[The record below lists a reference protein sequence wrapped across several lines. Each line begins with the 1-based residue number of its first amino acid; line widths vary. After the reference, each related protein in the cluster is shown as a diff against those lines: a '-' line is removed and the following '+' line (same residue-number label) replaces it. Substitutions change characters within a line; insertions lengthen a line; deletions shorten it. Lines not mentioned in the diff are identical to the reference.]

1 MTTHEQ
7 QTLEKKALDQLLSGK
22 SLFGKDGAFAPM
34 LKNVIEKALEAE
46 MTSHLSEQPEKN
58 KRNGKGKKTLKTN
71 VGKVE
76 IATPM
81 DRNSSFSPSIVKKRQ
96 TILADN
102 LSEKIIGLYGLGMSL
117 RDISS
122 HIQELYDMQI
132 SHSVLSE
139 ITDRIIPD
147 IKAWQQRPLEP
158 LYCIVWLDAMHY
170 KVKVN
175 GNIAY
180 RALYN
185 ILGVNKEG
193 KKEILGMYISQS
205 EGANFWLQVLTDLQ
219 NRGLEDILIACT
231 DNLKGFSE
239 AILSIYPKT
248 QIQKCIVHQIRNS
261 LKYIA
266 SKDQKAF
273 IKDLKL
279 VYKAINKSVA
289 EDALL
294 KLSEKWGAKYPVVIE
309 SWEYNWEELSAYFE
323 YTEPIRRIIYTTN
336 AVEGFHRQVRKVTK
350 TKGAFTSDMALL
362 KLVYLAT
369 KNIEKKWT
377 TPLQNWSLTIQQL
390 YIKFGDRVKLDINS
404 KSSST

>member
-1 MTTHEQ
+1 MNKQEQ
-7 QTLEKKALDQLLSGK
+7 ETFEKKALDQLLSGK
-22 SLFGKDGAFAPM
+22 SLFGKEGAFAPM
-34 LKNVIEKALEAE
+34 LKGFIEKALEVE
-46 MTSHLSEQPEKN
+46 MASHLTDSPEKN
-58 KRNGKGKKTLKTN
+58 KRTGKGKKTLKTN
-71 VGKVE
+71 IGE
-76 IATPM
+76 IEICTPT
-81 DRNSSFSPSIVKKRQ
+81 DRNSSFEPSIVKKRQ

-122 HIQELYDMQI
+122 HIEQMYDMNI
-132 SHSVLSE
+132 SPTVLSE

-147 IKAWQQRPLEP
+147 IKAWQSRPLES
-158 LYCIVWLDAMHY
+158 LYCIVWLDAMHF

-175 GNIAY
+175 GKIEH

-185 ILGVNKEG
+185 ILGVSKEG

-205 EGANFWLQVLTDLQ
+205 EGSNFWLQVLTDLN
-219 NRGLEDILIACT
+219 NRGLTDVLIACT

-239 AILSIYPKT
+239 AVLSVFPKT
-248 QIQKCIVHQIRNS
+248 QIQKCIIHQIRNS
-261 LKYIA
+261 LKYVA
-266 SKDQKAF
+266 SKDQKEF
-273 IKDLKL
+273 MKELKL

-289 EDALL
+289 EDELL
-294 KLSEKWGAKYPVVIE
+294 KLSEKWGNKYPVVIE
-309 SWEYNWEELSAYFE
+309 SWERNWEELSAYFE

-377 TPLQNWSLTIQQL
+377 SPLHNWSLTIQQL
-390 YIKFGDRVKLDINS
+390 YIKFGDRIELDILSKPS
-404 KSSST
+404 KS